1 MLLHHIG
8 CDVRSTT
15 GRNLRQIL
23 LQTDKLSV
31 DHLVKDDISG
41 LQYHPTLPGD
51 KWKEGFVKEILD
63 LRSNKLE
70 IEGFDEE
77 ELECI
82 LENICVG

>member
-1 MLLHHIG
+1 MY
-8 CDVRSTT
+8 
-15 GRNLRQIL
+15 
-23 LQTDKLSV
+23 
-31 DHLVKDDISG
+31 G

-51 KWKEGFVKEILD
+51 KWKEGLVKEILD

-70 IEGFDEE
+70 IDGFDEE